1 MEIILASQSPRRRE
15 LLERMGLS
23 FSVRAA
29 DIDEA
34 MEPGKD
40 PAQEVA
46 RVSRAKA
53 MAAPAGPQ
61 DVVIAADTI
70 VVCGGRILGKPG
82 TEERAAEMLRLLS
95 GRDHQV
101 MTGFTVRRG
110 STVLTQTE
118 VSHIFFRPLDEGEID
133 AYVATGEPLDNYD
146 NVRKFIELL
155 TDENGLHISQ
165 RNVTLS
171 TCGIVPNIRRLADEE
186 LQITLALSLHASS
199 QEKREKLMPIAKQYE
214 LSEVMD
220 ACRYYH
226 DKTGR
231 RLTFEYSLVGGV
243 NDHTEDARELAGLLK
258 GLNGHVNLIPVNPIK
273 ERDFVQPTSAV
284 TQAFKNK
291 LEKYGIN
298 VTIRREMGRDI
309 NGACGQLRRSY
320 MEKNKGEEEI

>member
-46 RVSRAKA
+46 RVSRAK
-53 MAAPAGPQ
+53 

-133 AYVATGEPLDNYD
+133 AYAATGEPLD
-146 NVRKFIELL
+146 K
-155 TDENGLHISQ
+155 
-165 RNVTLS
+165 
-171 TCGIVPNIRRLADEE
+171 
-186 LQITLALSLHASS
+186 
-199 QEKREKLMPIAKQYE
+199 
-214 LSEVMD
+214 
-220 ACRYYH
+220 
-226 DKTGR
+226 
-231 RLTFEYSLVGGV
+231 
-243 NDHTEDARELAGLLK
+243 AG
-258 GLNGHVNLIPVNPIK
+258 
-273 ERDFVQPTSAV
+273 A
-284 TQAFKNK
+284 
-291 LEKYGIN
+291 YGIQGLAALFVTRLEGDFYN
-298 VTIRREMGRDI
+298 VMGLPLC
-309 NGACGQLRRSY
+309 ALAQQLRKLGVRIL
-320 MEKNKGEEEI
+320 GV